1 MFYKPRAYGHSLIIC
16 IWLAVFVLSY
26 VATISQAHH
35 SPKSLSL
42 IKFLSSCLILN
53 DRVIYYLLLWMNGF
67 VWFLVAEEEGFCFG
81 FWRCQGLEAES
92 SILFFISIV
101 NIFLILGIALPKS
114 LLSNGPCYVSHLWIS
129 KYFRF
134 LMSYHWLKRRPK
146 HR

>member
-1 MFYKPRAYGHSLIIC
+1 MFYKPRVYGHSLIIC
-16 IWLAVFVLSY
+16 IRLAIFVFFLCGHCFS
-26 VATISQAHH
+26 SSSF

-53 DRVIYYLLLWMNGF
+53 DQVIYYLLLWMNGF
-67 VWFLVAEEEGFCFG
+67 VWFLVAEEGFCFD

-101 NIFLILGIALPKS
+101 NIFLILEIALPKS

-129 KYFRF
+129 KYFIF